1 MMAVTATM
9 IATWMAVFFEN
20 CGFALLDESAC
31 VVSGVVLMLG
41 FASNLIGALTHYASG
56 PAGLIYGSGFVKTAE
71 WFRVSFIASVI
82 NIVIFGVVGTAWL
95 ALLGMMG

>member
-31 VVSGVVLMLG
+31 VVSGVVLMPVRFAIIQALDTGHATRVGRRREG
-41 FASNLIGALTHYASG
+41 FS
-56 PAGLIYGSGFVKTAE
+56 AGS
-71 WFRVSFIASVI
+71 
-82 NIVIFGVVGTAWL
+82 
-95 ALLGMMG
+95 